1 MASPAFSFCAA
12 VENSV
17 QMLFIEIETDPYTAP
32 RLAGNDLK
40 ICKLT
45 YGTGKKLFQIRLR
58 DIPDLL
64 AVIINADGGFPL
76 VVVCIIGETI
86 ELAVLLD
93 FAENILTIAPYA
105 VVVIECHAD
114 ELKRNIVAICVEP
127 LSALFAVLGNLS
139 TDGLAPLTL
148 RTFGLSPR
156 GERGLLLLTSLFK
169 LTPFDRPIYPNTDTD
184 GIENNE

>member
-17 QMLFIEIETDPYTAP
+17 QMLFIEIETDPYTAT
-32 RLAGNDLK
+32 RLAGNDLE

-45 YGTGKKLFQIRLR
+45 YGTRKELFQIRLR

-64 AVIINADGGFPL
+64 AVIINADGGISL
-76 VVVCIIGETI
+76 VVVCIIGEII

-105 VVVIECHAD
+105 VVVIECHTD

-127 LSALFAVLGNLS
+127 LSALATVAGDLSANGLEFLAFGALGLPA
-139 TDGLAPLTL
+139 G
-148 RTFGLSPR
+148 G
-156 GERGLLLLTSLFK
+156 
-169 LTPFDRPIYPNTDTD
+169 
-184 GIENNE
+184 

>member
-17 QMLFIEIETDPYTAP
+17 QMLFIEIETDPYTAT
-32 RLAGNDLK
+32 RLAGNDLE

-45 YGTGKKLFQIRLR
+45 YGTRKELFQNRLR

-64 AVIINADGGFPL
+64 AVIINADGGISL
-76 VVVCIIGETI
+76 VVVCIIGEII

-105 VVVIECHAD
+105 VVVIECHTD

-127 LSALFAVLGNLS
+127 LSALATVAGDLS
-139 TDGLAPLTL
+139 TNGLEFLA
-148 RTFGLSPR
+148 FGAL
-156 GERGLLLLTSLFK
+156 GL
-169 LTPFDRPIYPNTDTD
+169 PA
-184 GIENNE
+184 GG

>member
-17 QMLFIEIETDPYTAP
+17 QILFIEIETDPYTAT
-32 RLAGNDLK
+32 RLAGNDLE

-45 YGTGKKLFQIRLR
+45 YGTRKELFQIRLR

-64 AVIINADGGFPL
+64 AVIINADGGISL
-76 VVVCIIGETI
+76 VVVCIIGEII

-105 VVVIECHAD
+105 VVVIECHTD

-127 LSALFAVLGNLS
+127 LSALATVAGDLS
-139 TDGLAPLTL
+139 TNDLEFLAFGALGLPA
-148 RTFGLSPR
+148 G
-156 GERGLLLLTSLFK
+156 G
-169 LTPFDRPIYPNTDTD
+169 
-184 GIENNE
+184 

>member
-17 QMLFIEIETDPYTAP
+17 QMLFIEIETDPYTAT
-32 RLAGNDLK
+32 RLAGNDLE

-45 YGTGKKLFQIRLR
+45 YGTRKELFQIRLR

-64 AVIINADGGFPL
+64 AVIINADGGISL
-76 VVVCIIGETI
+76 VVVCIIGEII

-105 VVVIECHAD
+105 VVVIECHTD

-127 LSALFAVLGNLS
+127 LSALATVAGDLS
-139 TDGLAPLTL
+139 TNGLEFLA
-148 RTFGLSPR
+148 FGAL
-156 GERGLLLLTSLFK
+156 GLLA
-169 LTPFDRPIYPNTDTD
+169 
-184 GIENNE
+184 GG

>member
-1 MASPAFSFCAA
+1 MASPAFPFCAA

-45 YGTGKKLFQIRLR
+45 YGTRKELFQIRLR

-76 VVVCIIGETI
+76 VVVCIIGEII

-105 VVVIECHAD
+105 VVVIKCHAD

-127 LSALFAVLGNLS
+127 LSALATVAGDLS
-139 TDGLAPLTL
+139 TNGLEFLALGAL
-148 RTFGLSPR
+148 GLPA
-156 GERGLLLLTSLFK
+156 GG
-169 LTPFDRPIYPNTDTD
+169 
-184 GIENNE
+184 

>member
-17 QMLFIEIETDPYTAP
+17 QMLFTEIETDPYTAT
-32 RLAGNDLK
+32 RLAGNDLE

-45 YGTGKKLFQIRLR
+45 YGTRKELFQIRLR

-64 AVIINADGGFPL
+64 AVIINADGGISL
-76 VVVCIIGETI
+76 VVVCIIGEII

-105 VVVIECHAD
+105 VVVIECHTD

-127 LSALFAVLGNLS
+127 LSALATVAGDLS
-139 TDGLAPLTL
+139 TNGLEFLA
-148 RTFGLSPR
+148 FGAL
-156 GERGLLLLTSLFK
+156 GL
-169 LTPFDRPIYPNTDTD
+169 PA
-184 GIENNE
+184 GG

>member
-17 QMLFIEIETDPYTAP
+17 QMLFIEIETDPYTAT
-32 RLAGNDLK
+32 RLAGNGLE

-45 YGTGKKLFQIRLR
+45 YGTRKELFQIRLR

-64 AVIINADGGFPL
+64 AVIINADGGISL
-76 VVVCIIGETI
+76 VVVCIIGEII

-105 VVVIECHAD
+105 VVVIECHTD

-127 LSALFAVLGNLS
+127 LSALATVAGDLS
-139 TDGLAPLTL
+139 TNGLEFLA
-148 RTFGLSPR
+148 FGAL
-156 GERGLLLLTSLFK
+156 GL
-169 LTPFDRPIYPNTDTD
+169 PA
-184 GIENNE
+184 GG

>member
-1 MASPAFSFCAA
+1 MASPAFSFYAA

-17 QMLFIEIETDPYTAP
+17 QMLFIEIETDPYTAT
-32 RLAGNDLK
+32 RLAGNDLE

-45 YGTGKKLFQIRLR
+45 YGTRKELFQIRLR

-64 AVIINADGGFPL
+64 AVIINADGGISL
-76 VVVCIIGETI
+76 VVVCIIGEII

-105 VVVIECHAD
+105 VVVIECHTD

-127 LSALFAVLGNLS
+127 LSALATVAGDLS
-139 TDGLAPLTL
+139 TNGLEFLA
-148 RTFGLSPR
+148 FGAL
-156 GERGLLLLTSLFK
+156 GL
-169 LTPFDRPIYPNTDTD
+169 PA
-184 GIENNE
+184 GG

>member
-17 QMLFIEIETDPYTAP
+17 QMLFFEIETDPYTAT
-32 RLAGNDLK
+32 RLAGNDLE

-45 YGTGKKLFQIRLR
+45 YGTRKELFQIRLR

-64 AVIINADGGFPL
+64 AVIINADGGISI
-76 VVVCIIGETI
+76 VVVCIIGEII

-105 VVVIECHAD
+105 VVVIECHTD

-127 LSALFAVLGNLS
+127 LSALATVAGDLS
-139 TDGLAPLTL
+139 TNGLEFLA
-148 RTFGLSPR
+148 FGAL
-156 GERGLLLLTSLFK
+156 GL
-169 LTPFDRPIYPNTDTD
+169 PA
-184 GIENNE
+184 GG

>member
-17 QMLFIEIETDPYTAP
+17 QMLFIEIETDPYTAT
-32 RLAGNDLK
+32 RLAGNDLE

-45 YGTGKKLFQIRLR
+45 YGTRKELFQIRLR

-64 AVIINADGGFPL
+64 AVIINADGGISL
-76 VVVCIIGETI
+76 VVVCIIGEII

-127 LSALFAVLGNLS
+127 LSALGGGRFEHERPRISRVRLARPPGGRIARLARPPELS
-139 TDGLAPLTL
+139 LTG
-148 RTFGLSPR
+148 FV
-156 GERGLLLLTSLFK
+156 
-169 LTPFDRPIYPNTDTD
+169 
-184 GIENNE
+184 

>member
-17 QMLFIEIETDPYTAP
+17 QMLFIEIETDPYTAT
-32 RLAGNDLK
+32 RLAGNDLE

-45 YGTGKKLFQIRLR
+45 YGTRKELFQIRLR

-64 AVIINADGGFPL
+64 AVIINADGGISL
-76 VVVCIIGETI
+76 VVVCIIGEII

-114 ELKRNIVAICVEP
+114 VAICVEP
-127 LSALFAVLGNLS
+127 LSVLATVAGDLS
-139 TDGLAPLTL
+139 TNGLEFLA
-148 RTFGLSPR
+148 FGSL
-156 GERGLLLLTSLFK
+156 GL
-169 LTPFDRPIYPNTDTD
+169 PA
-184 GIENNE
+184 GG

>member
-17 QMLFIEIETDPYTAP
+17 QMLFIEIETDPYTAT
-32 RLAGNDLK
+32 RLAGNDLE

-45 YGTGKKLFQIRLR
+45 YGTRKELFQIRLR

-64 AVIINADGGFPL
+64 AVIINADGGISL
-76 VVVCIIGETI
+76 VVVCIIGEII

-105 VVVIECHAD
+105 VAVIECHTD

-127 LSALFAVLGNLS
+127 LSALATVAGDLS
-139 TDGLAPLTL
+139 TNGLEFLA
-148 RTFGLSPR
+148 FGAL
-156 GERGLLLLTSLFK
+156 GL
-169 LTPFDRPIYPNTDTD
+169 PA
-184 GIENNE
+184 GG

>member
-17 QMLFIEIETDPYTAP
+17 QMLFIEIETDPYTAT
-32 RLAGNDLK
+32 RLAGNDLE

-45 YGTGKKLFQIRLR
+45 YGTRKELFQIRLR

-64 AVIINADGGFPL
+64 AVIINADGGISL
-76 VVVCIIGETI
+76 VIVCIIGEII

-105 VVVIECHAD
+105 VVVIECHTD

-127 LSALFAVLGNLS
+127 LSALATVAGDLS
-139 TDGLAPLTL
+139 TNGLEFLA
-148 RTFGLSPR
+148 FGAL
-156 GERGLLLLTSLFK
+156 GL
-169 LTPFDRPIYPNTDTD
+169 PA
-184 GIENNE
+184 GG

>member
-17 QMLFIEIETDPYTAP
+17 QMLFIEIETDPYTAT
-32 RLAGNDLK
+32 RLAGNDLE

-45 YGTGKKLFQIRLR
+45 YGTRKELFQIRLR

-64 AVIINADGGFPL
+64 AVIINADGGISL
-76 VVVCIIGETI
+76 VVVCIIGEII
-86 ELAVLLD
+86 ELAVLLN

-105 VVVIECHAD
+105 VVVIECHTD

-127 LSALFAVLGNLS
+127 LSALATVAGDLS
-139 TDGLAPLTL
+139 TNGLEFLA
-148 RTFGLSPR
+148 FGAL
-156 GERGLLLLTSLFK
+156 GL
-169 LTPFDRPIYPNTDTD
+169 PA
-184 GIENNE
+184 GG

>member
-17 QMLFIEIETDPYTAP
+17 QMLFIEIETDPYTAT
-32 RLAGNDLK
+32 RLAGNDLE

-45 YGTGKKLFQIRLR
+45 YGTRKELFQIRLR

-64 AVIINADGGFPL
+64 AVIINADGGISL
-76 VVVCIIGETI
+76 VVVCIIGEII

-93 FAENILTIAPYA
+93 FTENILTIAPYA
-105 VVVIECHAD
+105 VVVIECHTD

-127 LSALFAVLGNLS
+127 LSALATVAGDLSTNGLEFLAFGVLGLPA
-139 TDGLAPLTL
+139 G
-148 RTFGLSPR
+148 G
-156 GERGLLLLTSLFK
+156 
-169 LTPFDRPIYPNTDTD
+169 
-184 GIENNE
+184 

>member
-1 MASPAFSFCAA
+1 MASPAFSFCVA

-17 QMLFIEIETDPYTAP
+17 QMLFIEIETDPYTAT
-32 RLAGNDLK
+32 RLAGNDLE

-45 YGTGKKLFQIRLR
+45 YGTRKELFQIRLR

-64 AVIINADGGFPL
+64 AVIINADGGISL
-76 VVVCIIGETI
+76 VVVCIIGEII
-86 ELAVLLD
+86 ELAVLLN

-127 LSALFAVLGNLS
+127 LSALATVAGDLS
-139 TDGLAPLTL
+139 TNGLEFLA
-148 RTFGLSPR
+148 FGSL
-156 GERGLLLLTSLFK
+156 GL
-169 LTPFDRPIYPNTDTD
+169 PA
-184 GIENNE
+184 GG

>member
-17 QMLFIEIETDPYTAP
+17 QMLFIEIETDPCTAT
-32 RLAGNDLK
+32 RLAGNDLE

-45 YGTGKKLFQIRLR
+45 YGTRKELFQIRLR

-64 AVIINADGGFPL
+64 AVIINADGGISL
-76 VVVCIIGETI
+76 VVVCIIGEII

-105 VVVIECHAD
+105 VVVIECHTD

-127 LSALFAVLGNLS
+127 LSALATVAGDLS
-139 TDGLAPLTL
+139 TNGLEFLA
-148 RTFGLSPR
+148 FGAL
-156 GERGLLLLTSLFK
+156 GL
-169 LTPFDRPIYPNTDTD
+169 PA
-184 GIENNE
+184 GG

>member
-17 QMLFIEIETDPYTAP
+17 QMLFIEIETDPYTAT
-32 RLAGNDLK
+32 RLAGNDLE

-45 YGTGKKLFQIRLR
+45 YGTRKELFQIRLR

-64 AVIINADGGFPL
+64 AVIINADGGISL
-76 VVVCIIGETI
+76 VVVCIIGEII

-105 VVVIECHAD
+105 VVVIECHTD

-127 LSALFAVLGNLS
+127 LSALATVAGDLS
-139 TDGLAPLTL
+139 TNGLEFLAFDAL
-148 RTFGLSPR
+148 GLPA
-156 GERGLLLLTSLFK
+156 GG
-169 LTPFDRPIYPNTDTD
+169 
-184 GIENNE
+184 

>member
-17 QMLFIEIETDPYTAP
+17 QMLFIEIETDPYTAT
-32 RLAGNDLK
+32 RLAGNDLE
-40 ICKLT
+40 IRKLT
-45 YGTGKKLFQIRLR
+45 YGTRKELFQIRLR

-64 AVIINADGGFPL
+64 AVIINADGGISL
-76 VVVCIIGETI
+76 VVVCIIGEII

-105 VVVIECHAD
+105 VVVIECHTD

-127 LSALFAVLGNLS
+127 LSALATVAGDLS
-139 TDGLAPLTL
+139 TNGLEFLA
-148 RTFGLSPR
+148 FGAL
-156 GERGLLLLTSLFK
+156 GL
-169 LTPFDRPIYPNTDTD
+169 PA
-184 GIENNE
+184 GG

>member
-17 QMLFIEIETDPYTAP
+17 QMLFIEIETDPYTAT
-32 RLAGNDLK
+32 RLAGNDLE

-45 YGTGKKLFQIRLR
+45 YGTRKELFQIRLR

-64 AVIINADGGFPL
+64 AVIINADGGISL
-76 VVVCIIGETI
+76 VVVCIIGEII

-105 VVVIECHAD
+105 VVVIECHTD

-127 LSALFAVLGNLS
+127 LSALATVAGDLS
-139 TDGLAPLTL
+139 TNGLESLA
-148 RTFGLSPR
+148 FGAL
-156 GERGLLLLTSLFK
+156 GL
-169 LTPFDRPIYPNTDTD
+169 PA
-184 GIENNE
+184 GG

>member
-17 QMLFIEIETDPYTAP
+17 QMLFIEIETDPYTAT
-32 RLAGNDLK
+32 RLAGNDLE

-45 YGTGKKLFQIRLR
+45 YGTRKELFQIH
-58 DIPDLL
+58 LL
-64 AVIINADGGFPL
+64 AVIINADGGISI
-76 VVVCIIGETI
+76 VVVCIIGEII
-86 ELAVLLD
+86 ELAVLLN

-127 LSALFAVLGNLS
+127 LSALATVARDLS
-139 TDGLAPLTL
+139 TNGLEFLA
-148 RTFGLSPR
+148 FGSL
-156 GERGLLLLTSLFK
+156 GL
-169 LTPFDRPIYPNTDTD
+169 PA
-184 GIENNE
+184 GG

>member
-1 MASPAFSFCAA
+1 MASPAFSFCAT

-17 QMLFIEIETDPYTAP
+17 QMLFIEIETDPYTAT
-32 RLAGNDLK
+32 RLAGNDLE

-45 YGTGKKLFQIRLR
+45 YGTRKELFQIRLR

-64 AVIINADGGFPL
+64 AVIINADGGISL
-76 VVVCIIGETI
+76 VVVCIIGEII
-86 ELAVLLD
+86 ELAVLLN

-127 LSALFAVLGNLS
+127 LSALATVARDLS
-139 TDGLAPLTL
+139 TNGLEFLA
-148 RTFGLSPR
+148 FGSL
-156 GERGLLLLTSLFK
+156 GL
-169 LTPFDRPIYPNTDTD
+169 PA
-184 GIENNE
+184 GG

>member
-17 QMLFIEIETDPYTAP
+17 QMLFIEIETDPYTAT
-32 RLAGNDLK
+32 RLAGNDLE

-45 YGTGKKLFQIRLR
+45 YGTRKELFQIRLR

-64 AVIINADGGFPL
+64 AVIINADGGISL
-76 VVVCIIGETI
+76 VVVCIIGEII
-86 ELAVLLD
+86 ELVVLLD

-105 VVVIECHAD
+105 VVVIECHTD

-127 LSALFAVLGNLS
+127 LSALATVAGDLS
-139 TDGLAPLTL
+139 TNGLEFLA
-148 RTFGLSPR
+148 FGAL
-156 GERGLLLLTSLFK
+156 GL
-169 LTPFDRPIYPNTDTD
+169 PA
-184 GIENNE
+184 GG

>member
-17 QMLFIEIETDPYTAP
+17 QMLFIEIETDPYTAT
-32 RLAGNDLK
+32 RLAGNGLE

-45 YGTGKKLFQIRLR
+45 YGTRKELFQIRLR

-64 AVIINADGGFPL
+64 AVIINADGGISL
-76 VVVCIIGETI
+76 VVVCIIGEII

-93 FAENILTIAPYA
+93 FTENILTIAPYA
-105 VVVIECHAD
+105 VVVIECHTD

-127 LSALFAVLGNLS
+127 LSALATVAGDLS
-139 TDGLAPLTL
+139 TNGLEFLA
-148 RTFGLSPR
+148 FGAL
-156 GERGLLLLTSLFK
+156 GL
-169 LTPFDRPIYPNTDTD
+169 PA
-184 GIENNE
+184 GG

>member
-12 VENSV
+12 VENPV
-17 QMLFIEIETDPYTAP
+17 QMLFIEIETDPYTAT
-32 RLAGNDLK
+32 RLAGNDLE

-45 YGTGKKLFQIRLR
+45 YGTRKELFQIRLR

-64 AVIINADGGFPL
+64 TVIINADGGISL
-76 VVVCIIGETI
+76 VVVCIIGEII

-127 LSALFAVLGNLS
+127 LSVLATVAGDLS
-139 TDGLAPLTL
+139 TNGLEFLA
-148 RTFGLSPR
+148 FGSL
-156 GERGLLLLTSLFK
+156 GL
-169 LTPFDRPIYPNTDTD
+169 PA
-184 GIENNE
+184 GG